1 MERTDI
7 LNILSNEQKGKD
19 ERDESQ
25 TSIAKDEGNQ
35 IKQKYQEDK
44 WKTENKLL
52 VEELEGKKQDR
63 EQRKVFASRIFD
75 FVSLYMFGIFF
86 ILVLS
91 GINCNGFCLSD
102 TVLVTLLGTTTAT
115 IIGVFNFVAR
125 YLFHNKDS

>member
-75 FVSLYMFGIFF
+75 FVSLYMFGI
-86 ILVLS
+86 LYWYCP
-91 GINCNGFCLSD
+91 G
-102 TVLVTLLGTTTAT
+102 
-115 IIGVFNFVAR
+115 
-125 YLFHNKDS
+125 